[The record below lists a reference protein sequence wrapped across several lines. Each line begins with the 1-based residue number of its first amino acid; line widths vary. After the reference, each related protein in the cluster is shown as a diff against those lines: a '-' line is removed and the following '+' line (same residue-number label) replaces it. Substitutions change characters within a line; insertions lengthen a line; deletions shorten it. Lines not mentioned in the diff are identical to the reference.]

1 MPFEFAFARK
11 PLATALIIGG
21 FLALSA
27 PAAHAQFFN
36 FFFHNEGLDPGDV
49 QSMLEDRGLALTRPL
64 HRNGGVYVA
73 DVEGP
78 RGMRQRLIIDAESG
92 RIVQRFR
99 IGAPPRYYDYAQRP
113 PADTNEPFGVE
124 PNAPPAVITYGQSV
138 ARSEDAPAPNIVT
151 VPNEEK
157 PKIIR
162 PQIKRKKIELTPVPQ
177 PAQNA
182 PAPAAPEPKQPAHAE
197 AANPAPS
204 APEAKPAP
212 VASPAPAPAAHT
224 AAPSSKTK
232 PAAINDVPV
241 TPLD

>member
-1 MPFEFAFARK
+1 MPFEFALARK
-11 PLATALIIGG
+11 PFATALIVGG

-36 FFFHNEGLDPGDV
+36 FLFHNEGLDPGDV
-49 QSMLEDRGLALTRPL
+49 QGMLEDRGLALTRPL

-99 IGAPPRYYDYAQRP
+99 MGASPRYYDYAQRP
-113 PADTNEPFGVE
+113 PGDMGE
-124 PNAPPAVITYGQSV
+124 PNGEGTYSPPAVITYGQSV
-138 ARSEDAPAPNIVT
+138 ARSEEAPSPNIFS

-157 PKIIR
+157 PKVR
-162 PQIKRKKIELTPVPQ
+162 PQARHKKIELTPVPQ
-177 PAQNA
+177 QPAQNA
-182 PAPAAPEPKQPAHAE
+182 PAAPEAKQPAHAE
-197 AANPAPS
+197 AAAPAPEPKA
-204 APEAKPAP
+204 AP
-212 VASPAPAPAAHT
+212 ASPAAPAAPA
-224 AAPSSKTK
+224 AAPASKKTK

>member
-11 PLATALIIGG
+11 PFATALIVGG

-36 FFFHNEGLDPGDV
+36 FLFHNEGLDPGDV
-49 QSMLEDRGLALTRPL
+49 QGMLEDRGLALMRPL
-64 HRNGGVYVA
+64 HRNGGVYIA

-78 RGMRQRLIIDAESG
+78 RGVRQRLIIDAESG

-99 IGAPPRYYDYAQRP
+99 TNGPRYGEYQPRP
-113 PADTNEPFGVE
+113 PADLGETGPNSQGPFTAE
-124 PNAPPAVITYGQSV
+124 PNAPPAVITYGQSM
-138 ARSEDAPAPNIVT
+138 ARSEDAPSPNILS

-157 PKIIR
+157 PKIR
-162 PQIKRKKIELTPVPQ
+162 PQAKRKKIELTPLPQ

-182 PAPAAPEPKQPAHAE
+182 PAASEAKQPARAE
-197 AANPAPS
+197 ASS
-204 APEAKPAP
+204 APEAKPAA
-212 VASPAPAPAAHT
+212 VASPAVPVAHA